1 MRKSRVKSKLA
12 NGEAVL
18 VTTCHFTDPSLFEL
32 VSLLGFD
39 CVWMDMEHHTYSLE
53 TAAELMRA
61 ARVGSADIIAR
72 PAKGEFMRMQRMLE
86 AGAQGIMYPRC
97 DDAAEATE
105 VVKWAKFPPSGVR
118 GVDGGNPDMPYLSMT
133 LPDYIQR
140 ANEETFVAIQIE
152 QKETVDHIEAI
163 AAVEGVDILMI
174 GPGDLSIRLG
184 VPGETMH
191 DKVMTVVKR
200 VAKAAE
206 ESGKA
211 WGLPVGSVD
220 AAKQMMDLGAQWI
233 CFGGDIVFLKTAFE
247 KVQADFAP
255 LGFTFDNRLSAQA
268 SSSASQYE
276 K

>member
-1 MRKSRVKSKLA
+1 
-12 NGEAVL
+12 
-18 VTTCHFTDPSLFEL
+18 
-32 VSLLGFD
+32 
-39 CVWMDMEHHTYSLE
+39 
-53 TAAELMRA
+53 
-61 ARVGSADIIAR
+61 
-72 PAKGEFMRMQRMLE
+72 MLE

-105 VVKWAKFPPSGVR
+105 VVKWAKFPPTGVR

-133 LPDYIQR
+133 LADYIDT
-140 ANEETFVAIQIE
+140 ANKETFVAIQIE

-184 VPGETMH
+184 VPGQTTH
-191 DKVMTVVKR
+191 KKVREVIERT
-200 VAKAAE
+200 AKAAADC
-206 ESGKA
+206 GKA

-220 AAKQMMDLGAQWI
+220 AAKEMLDLGARWI

-255 LGFTFDNRLSAQA
+255 LGFTFQNRLATKA
-268 SSSASQYE
+268 SGSASQYE
-276 K
+276 N